1 MNLDIGPLLVY
12 FVLQSLTSVVLMRV
26 TAVNLNQALSDIAAI
41 REQIGRAESYR
52 GFRSLTVG
60 LSALFVV
67 TGGCLQQ
74 IWIEYPEQQPL
85 EFLRLWIVVALLSGV
100 ACTVEML
107 LRNRASNSPVTGKL
121 HRSLI
126 TQTMPSV
133 LVGAVVTI
141 AIYKASFSNETLIHL
156 LPGVWAMLYG
166 LGLWSCGSNLPRL
179 AHVATVYFLVA
190 GAITLLLN
198 SYSSVL
204 HSAEMVILFG
214 VGQLLLSAALFW
226 KFERRGSEGVA

>member
-1 MNLDIGPLLVY
+1 M
-12 FVLQSLTSVVLMRV
+12 
-26 TAVNLNQALSDIAAI
+26 NLNQALSDIAAI
-41 REQIGRAESYR
+41 REQIGRVESYR

-67 TGGCLQQ
+67 TGGCLQH
-74 IWIEYPEQQPL
+74 IWIEHPEQQPL
-85 EFLRLWIVVALLSGV
+85 AFLRLWITVAALSSV
-100 ACTVEML
+100 ACTIEML
-107 LRNRASNSPVTGKL
+107 VRNRTSATPITGRL

-133 LVGAVVTI
+133 LVGAVVTL
-141 AIYKASFSNETLIHL
+141 AIINASYADETLIHL
-156 LPGVWAMLYG
+156 LPGIWAMLYG
-166 LGLWSCGSNLPRL
+166 LGLWSCGSNLPRI

-190 GAITLLLN
+190 GAITLLVN
-198 SYSSVL
+198 SCSEMM

-226 KFERRGSEGVA
+226 KFERPGTEGAV